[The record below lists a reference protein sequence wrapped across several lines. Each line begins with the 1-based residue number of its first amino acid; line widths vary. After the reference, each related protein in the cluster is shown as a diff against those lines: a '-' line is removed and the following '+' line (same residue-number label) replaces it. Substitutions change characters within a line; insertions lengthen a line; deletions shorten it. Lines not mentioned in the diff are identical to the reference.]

1 MGLSDCIFCRIAAK
15 QASADILYQD
25 EDITAFW
32 DKRPAAPLH
41 ILIIPNKHIPSV
53 NELEPGDA
61 EVLGKLMLCAKNLAG
76 EAGFAERGYRLVV
89 NVGLEG
95 GQTIYHL
102 HLHLI
107 AGKRLPLFH
116 D

>member
-1 MGLSDCIFCRIAAK
+1 MEIECIFCRIASGDAP
-15 QASADILYQD
+15 ADILYHD
-25 EDITAFW
+25 EHITAFW

-41 ILIIPNKHIPSV
+41 ILIIPNKHIHSV
-53 NELEPGDA
+53 NELELEDA
-61 EVLGKLMLCAKNLAG
+61 EVLGRLVLCARKLAA

-95 GQTIYHL
+95 GQTVYHL
-102 HLHLI
+102 HMHLI
-107 AGKRLPLFH
+107 AGRRLPVFH